1 MDEFRIR
8 VRIYAGVVVVV
19 LAILFIRLIQLQVVS
34 ADTYFGASQSNA
46 VREQRVQPARGAI
59 YDRAGTLLV
68 DNQPSYTIMIT
79 PRYFEPDTMP
89 LLADLLGVADSTVQR
104 KLKEA
109 RQWSAFQPS
118 RSFPKVSFDTFSHV
132 QEHLYELPGVTY
144 EINQRRRYHT
154 EAQATH
160 ALGYVREI
168 DSRALDKLRRDGY
181 RQGDRIG
188 KTGLEHSYEQ
198 QLRGEQGSEF
208 MLVDV
213 RGREV
218 KSYQDGEQDRTP
230 VSGYNLHLALD
241 HKVQALAESLFVG
254 KRGAAVALDPDNGEI
269 ISFVSHPDFDPGIF
283 SRSVSDAKWDSIR
296 TAPADPLYNR
306 ATMSGFPPGSTWK
319 PMMSLMALQEGII
332 TADELVDC
340 PAGYRVGRRVFKN
353 HGYKDEGWINVKKA
367 LEVSCNTFYY
377 HLMMETDVNTWAKYA
392 RMFQFGQK
400 IPLDV
405 DNQRAGL
412 IPDSTYFNETYGRWT
427 TGYTV
432 NLGIGQGDMSVTP
445 MQLARYVAALANGGA
460 LHVPHFVQK
469 LVHPETG
476 EEMEPQVPEPMTV
489 PIDSAHFATVRE
501 GMRRVMENGTG
512 KWAQIPGVSSG
523 GKTGTAQNP
532 HGEDHSLFI
541 LFAPFDD
548 PEIAI
553 AVAVENAGYGG
564 SAAAPIASLMAE
576 QYLNGSIDLDIWQRR
591 YWIQRLMEE
600 VRSAPPKG
608 FGAPLD
614 DETSS
619 EPTLNA
625 GAVPDT
631 TTPPSRSVRMEPITP
646 IDPSAN
652 RTSTSGD
659 EDE

>member
-1 MDEFRIR
+1 MDEFRNR
-8 VRIYAGVVVVV
+8 VRVYAGVVVVI
-19 LAILFIRLIQLQVVS
+19 LAILCIRLIQLQVVS
-34 ADTYFGASQSNA
+34 AEAYWGASQSNA

-59 YDRAGTLLV
+59 YDRSGTLLV

-79 PRYFEPDTMP
+79 PRFFEDDNVP
-89 LLADLLGVADSTVQR
+89 LLADLLSVPDTTVQR
-104 KLKEA
+104 KLTEA
-109 RQWSAFQPS
+109 RDWSLFQPS
-118 RSFPKVSFDTFSHV
+118 RSFREVSFDTFSRV

-144 EINQRRRYHT
+144 EIEQRRRYHT
-154 EAQATH
+154 EAHATH

-168 DSRALDKLRRDGY
+168 DGRALGKMRDDGY

-188 KTGLEHSYEQ
+188 KTGLESYYEKR
-198 QLRGEQGSEF
+198 LRGEQGSEF

-218 KSYQDGEQDRTP
+218 KAYRDGREDRAPT
-230 VSGYNLHLALD
+230 SGYDLHLALD

-283 SRSVSDAKWDSIR
+283 SRSVSGAEWDSIR

-319 PMMSLMALQEGII
+319 PLMSLMALQEGVI
-332 TADELVDC
+332 TANQRVNC
-340 PAGYRVGRRVFKN
+340 PPGYRVGSRVFHN

-377 HLMMETDVNTWAKYA
+377 HLMMETDVNTWSRYA
-392 RMFQFGQK
+392 RMFEFGQR

-405 DNQRAGL
+405 ADQSGGL

-427 TGYTV
+427 AGYTV

-445 MQLARYVAALANGGA
+445 MQLARYVAAIANGGT
-460 LHVPHFVQK
+460 LHVPHFVHELQ
-469 LVHPETG
+469 HPETG
-476 EEMEPQVPEPMTV
+476 EVVQPDIPKPSTV

-512 KWAQIPGVSSG
+512 QWVQVPGVTSG

-541 LFAPFDD
+541 MFAPFDD

-576 QYLNGSIDLDIWQRR
+576 QYLNGKIDLDIWQRR
-591 YWIQRLMEE
+591 YWIKRLMEE

-608 FGAPLD
+608 FGAPP
-614 DETSS
+614 DEEES
-619 EPTLNA
+619 ESERVLNA
-625 GAVPDT
+625 DAAPDT
-631 TTPPSRSVRMEPITP
+631 VEESRSRSTRSVRLEPIAP
-646 IDPSAN
+646 IRS
-652 RTSTSGD
+652 TSTTD
-659 EDE
+659 ND

>member
-8 VRIYAGVVVVV
+8 VRVYAGVIVVV
-19 LAILFIRLIQLQVVS
+19 LAILCIRLIQLQVVS
-34 ADTYFGASQSNA
+34 AETYFGASQSNA
-46 VREQRVQPARGAI
+46 VREQRVEPARGAI
-59 YDRAGTLLV
+59 YDRSGTLLV

-79 PRYFEPDTMP
+79 PRFFDAEKAP
-89 LLADLLGVADSTVQR
+89 LLADLLSVADSTVRR
-104 KLKEA
+104 KLAEA
-109 RQWSAFQPS
+109 QDWSAFQPS
-118 RSFPKVSFDTFSHV
+118 RSFQEVSFDTFSRV

-144 EINQRRRYHT
+144 EIEQRRRYHT
-154 EAQATH
+154 DAQATH

-168 DSRALDKLRRDGY
+168 DKQALSTLQRDGY

-188 KTGLEHSYEQ
+188 RTGLEHFYEQ
-198 QLRGEQGSEF
+198 RLRGQQGSEF

-218 KSYQDGEQDRTP
+218 KAYRDGQEDRAP
-230 VSGYNLHLALD
+230 VSGYDLHLAID

-283 SRSVSDAKWDSIR
+283 SRSVSGEKWDSIR

-319 PMMSLMALQEGII
+319 PLMSLMALEEGMI
-332 TADELVDC
+332 TENQLVDC
-340 PAGYRVGRRVFKN
+340 PPGYRVGRRVFQN
-353 HGYKDEGWINVKKA
+353 HGYKDEGMINVKEA

-392 RMFQFGQK
+392 RMFEFGRK
-400 IPLDV
+400 IPIDV
-405 DNQRAGL
+405 GDQRSGL
-412 IPDSTYFNETYGRWT
+412 IPDSTYFNDAYGRWT
-427 TGYTV
+427 AGYTV

-445 MQLARYVAALANGGA
+445 MQLARYVAAIANGGT
-460 LHVPHFVQK
+460 LYVPHFVHN

-476 EEMEPQVPEPMTV
+476 DEIRPDVPAPTTV
-489 PIDSAHFATVRE
+489 PIDSAHFATVRK

-512 KWAQIPGVSSG
+512 QWVQVPGVPSA

-541 LFAPFDD
+541 MFAPYDD
-548 PEIAI
+548 PEVAI

-576 QYLNGSIDLDIWQRR
+576 QYLNGSIDLEIWQRR
-591 YWIQRLMEE
+591 YWIKRLMEE

-608 FGAPLD
+608 FGAPLEE
-614 DETSS
+614 ETPQ

-625 GAVPDT
+625 SAPPPDT
-631 TTPPSRSVRMEPITP
+631 VAAPSRSIRLEPLSP
-646 IDPSAN
+646 LDPA
-652 RTSTSGD
+652 GGQD
-659 EDE
+659 E